1 MLGEAVARS
10 KIVLDAEE
18 SRELERRIHATTVAV
33 RDRQRAEIVV
43 LSAAGMRQDQIAS
56 RVGLSRVTVNHWCQ
70 RFLADRLAGLED
82 AAGRGRKPSL
92 PPAAV
97 RMVLDKAVTPPARRG
112 RWSCR
117 SMAVMAGVSK
127 ATVQRLWAANDIK
140 PHLSRTFK
148 LSKDKHFETKFW
160 DVIGL
165 YLNPPERAL
174 VLCCDEKSQ
183 CQALERTQPGLPLGI
198 GHIKTKT
205 HDYIRHGTLTLF
217 AALNYL
223 DGKLITRIAKRHR
236 HQEWLAFLKTIDRE
250 TPSDLDIHLIADN
263 YATHKHDKVKRW
275 LGKHPRFHMHF
286 TPTSS
291 SWLNLVERFFR
302 DLTDYITEKSF
313 ASVAELSDSIIA
325 FLAER
330 NTNAKRYVWHA
341 KGEDILRKVEAARQA
356 LAATAT
362 ASC

>member
-1 MLGEAVARS
+1 MARS
-10 KIVLDAEE
+10 RIVLDAEE
-18 SRELERRIHATTVAV
+18 SAELQRRIKATTVAV

-43 LSAAGMRQDQIAS
+43 LSAAGVSQNQIALG
-56 RVGLSRVTVNHWCQ
+56 VGLSRVTVNFWCQ
-70 RFLADRLAGLED
+70 RFLAGRLAGLED

-92 PPAAV
+92 PAEAV
-97 RMVLDKAVTPPARRG
+97 RLVLDKAVTPPATLG

-117 SMAVMAGVSK
+117 TMARAAGVSK

-140 PHLSRTFK
+140 PHLTRSFK
-148 LSKDKHFETKFW
+148 LSKDKQFESKFW

-165 YLNPPERAL
+165 YLNPPEKAL
-174 VLCCDEKSQ
+174 ILCCDEKSQ

-223 DGKLITRIAKRHR
+223 EGKLITRIAKRHR
-236 HQEWLAFLKTIDRE
+236 HQEWLAFLRTIDRE
-250 TPSDLDIHLIADN
+250 TPSALDIHLIADN
-263 YATHKHDKVKRW
+263 YATHKHAEVKRW
-275 LGKHPRFHMHF
+275 LAKHPRFHMHF

-302 DLTDYITEKSF
+302 DITDFITARSF
-313 ASVAELSDSIIA
+313 ASIGKLSDAIIG
-325 FLAER
+325 FLADR
-330 NTNAKRYVWHA
+330 NKNAKRYVWRA
-341 KGEDILRKVEAARQA
+341 KGEDILRKIEAARQA
-356 LAATAT
+356 LAA
-362 ASC
+362 SQVSSIC

>member
-356 LAATAT
+356 LAVTAATE
-362 ASC
+362 C